1 MPKFDPELIAL
12 MRSVLDEA
20 MLQVP
25 PDAATPT
32 TKTLLAESILKAAA
46 QGQTGY
52 NDLLAAAVEHIQT
65 ILSALS

>member
-1 MPKFDPELIAL
+1 MPTFDPELIAL

-25 PDAATPT
+25 PDAATST

-46 QGQTGY
+46 QGQTSY
-52 NDLLAAAVEHIQT
+52 NDLFAAALEHIQI
-65 ILSALS
+65 ILSALH